1 MGYWPWNCFDMICVD
16 SGEGI
21 LEYSSVNGDSIR
33 VYQSG
38 SGWSDSGEKDEVW
51 TIAES
56 S

>member
-1 MGYWPWNCFDMICVD
+1 MICVD
-16 SGEGI
+16 SGAGI
-21 LEYSSVNGDSIR
+21 LEYSFVNGDKSR

-38 SGWSDSGEKDEVW
+38 SGWSDSGGKDEVW